1 MEQHK
6 LSVLVG
12 MSSAL
17 ITSLIFALMFSFHTG
32 QLSMTI
38 KSCVERL
45 DLHKSRIESQGV
57 AISNLEADMKESKN
71 DRTWIKGTL
80 TVIDNKLEKQFRIS
94 SDNNRILRGNR

>member
-1 MEQHK
+1 
-6 LSVLVG
+6 
-12 MSSAL
+12 
-17 ITSLIFALMFSFHTG
+17 
-32 QLSMTI
+32 MTI